1 MYMYLCVCICTCT
14 CMPSVH
20 VYHVDEPIAHLTP
33 PSVCPVSIPTGE
45 SYFERDPP
53 FVAPSRAPMT
63 SFCDCSGDEPDDAT
77 CGEVADT
84 RILSDGSRD
93 ITPVRSRLLL
103 LHQLFSISKL
113 QNLAFSLLL
122 NCAKEYC

>member
-1 MYMYLCVCICTCT
+1 MF
-14 CMPSVH
+14 SVY
-20 VYHVDEPIAHLTP
+20 VYHVDEPIASLIP
-33 PSVCPVSIPTGE
+33 PSVCLGSIPSGE

-53 FVAPSRAPMT
+53 FVAPPRAPTT
-63 SFCDCSGDEPDDAT
+63 SFCDCSGGEPDDAT

-103 LHQLFSISKL
+103 LHQFFFSISKL
-113 QNLAFSLLL
+113 QNLAFALLL
-122 NCAKEYC
+122 NYAK